1 VHGEDPGFRD
11 VAARITNLSG
21 RVSVA
26 SRLIAKRPA
35 APAAAPRKVAAQ
47 GTSGPTAGSRPG
59 GGREPEPPPEP
70 ARKNRKIGFV

>member
-1 VHGEDPGFRD
+1 MLSRVL
-11 VAARITNLSG
+11 VALGLAAAV
-21 RVSVA
+21 VS
-26 SRLIAKRPA
+26 
-35 APAAAPRKVAAQ
+35 AAAPRKVAAQ